1 LKKKN
6 ECFVNFGGHHS
17 AVTRSL
23 FAKWAKI
30 KIKYPEKFLILQRRT
45 KLKIKTKF
53 KSFRGEKEMSLYQQ
67 NTKEMQWKI
76 KGKCWRCK
84 NIFWETLIVSFNCN
98 YHNAD
103 LFPCKFVRTEFSTL
117 YVSDKLQAENAENWP
132 NKIFWQATWH
142 EISLFFFGSK
152 RKKITNIL

>member
-103 LFPCKFVRTEFSTL
+103 LFPCKLCEPNFLHYTYPTSCKQKMQKIDQTKYF
-117 YVSDKLQAENAENWP
+117 DKQTVM
-132 NKIFWQATWH
+132 TWN
-142 EISLFFFGSK
+142 FPFFGSK